1 MINKKKTEALS
12 NKANSLDEENLIAF
26 IESLQDK
33 INETIDTTTL
43 ETESLKKVKRILKD
57 LTNKL
62 RT

>member
-33 INETIDTTTL
+33 IDETIDTTTL
-43 ETESLKKVKRILKD
+43 ETESLKRLKEF
-57 LTNKL
+57 
-62 RT
+62 